1 MKYLLSFAILF
12 ILICPVYSQIGPGFF
27 MPPHPNLL
35 VKPDSVWEREGME
48 KLMGLMNLQFSD
60 LTFRDD
66 YTKKDS
72 FRLAAVANLMR
83 RPYGMIAFTESAA
96 ALAHQERPE
105 PILTFAFD
113 NLAREDQSFRG
124 EWIDKSLGKETERGI
139 NLFYQSPELNRILK
153 KAYRYLYN
161 IFPPSSDSTFALL
174 SSPEKKFLLNEFKQ
188 NLMEDTADESRSVDV
203 LDSLSKVEEE
213 YIKQF
218 IKFGLKIRKDF
229 IISAGSQAAIEFYR
243 EIALLQEEIKNDRF
257 DINKALADTVE
268 LPSRIDR
275 NKFLGK
281 GKGWAIGGPGE
292 DTYRGDYYFILDL
305 GGNDRYE
312 LTYNPENPHGVII
325 IDLSGNDIY
334 NGNTDFTIGSGCMS
348 AGLLF
353 DMAGDDIYNGRNFSC
368 GSGYFGFGF
377 LYDRS
382 GFDKYYGD
390 IHTTAAGTFGLGI
403 LLDAGGCDLYSA
415 ALYSQGF
422 AGPEGM
428 GLLIDYKGN
437 DNYIAGNKYKD
448 VLRYSDHYLSL
459 SQGFSYGFR
468 PYLSGGIGAIIDYE
482 GNDSYL
488 SDIFAQGTSYW
499 WALGFIYDSSG
510 NDQYISYQYAQG
522 AATHMALGILLD
534 ETGNDIYFGK
544 GLMQGC
550 GHDYSCG
557 ILLDRNGNDI
567 YHAYDLSQAA
577 GSANGFGILID
588 DRGDDAYYIMR
599 KNNTQGFGDARRD
612 FGSLGLFLDLGGV
625 DRYDGNGADNSYWKT
640 PSKWGGGMNIDFI
653 PKPDSISGVKR

>member
-1 MKYLLSFAILF
+1 MRYLLFFAALF
-12 ILICPVYSQIGPGFF
+12 ISFIPTQAQVTPGGY
-27 MPPHPNLL
+27 MPPHLNLL
-35 VKPDSVWEREGME
+35 IKPDSVWERQGME

-72 FRLAAVANLMR
+72 FRLATISNLMR
-83 RPYGMIAFTESAA
+83 HPYRMIAFTEQAA
-96 ALAHQERPE
+96 VYAHQERPE

-113 NLAREDQSFRG
+113 NMVLESQSFRG
-124 EWIDKSLGKETERGI
+124 EWVDKSMAEETGHGI

-153 KAYRYLYN
+153 KGYRYLYN
-161 IFPPSSDSTFALL
+161 VFPPSADSTFAFLTGA
-174 SSPEKKFLLNEFKQ
+174 EKKFILNEFRET
-188 NLMEDTADESRSVDV
+188 LMEDTADESRSVDA
-203 LDSLSKVEEE
+203 LDSLAKVEEC
-213 YIKQF
+213 YIKEF
-218 IKFGLKIRKDF
+218 LKFGLKIRKDF
-229 IISAGSQAAIEFYR
+229 IISAGSRAAIEFYR
-243 EIALLQEEIKNDRF
+243 EIEILQEEIGSKRLN
-257 DINKALADTVE
+257 IETALSDTVE
-268 LPSRIDR
+268 LPSRIDKS
-275 NKFLGK
+275 KFLGK
-281 GKGWAIGGPGE
+281 GEGWVVGGQGN
-292 DTYRGDYYFILDL
+292 DTYRGDYYFILDF

-312 LTYNPENPHGVII
+312 LSYDPEHPHGVII
-325 IDLSGNDIY
+325 IDLSGNDVY
-334 NGNTDFTIGSGCMS
+334 NSNTDFTIGSGCMS

-353 DMAGDDIYNGRNFSC
+353 DMAGDDIYNGKNFSC
-368 GSGYFGFGF
+368 GSGYFGSGF

-390 IHTTAAGTFGLGI
+390 IHTTAAGTFGLGVI
-403 LLDAGGCDLYSA
+403 IDAGGCDLYSA

-448 VLRYSDHYLSL
+448 ILRYSDHYLSL

-482 GNDSYL
+482 GNDSYI

-510 NDQYISYQYAQG
+510 NDQYISFQYAQG
-522 AATHMALGILLD
+522 AATHMTLGILLD
-534 ETGNDIYFGK
+534 ETGDDIYFGK

-557 ILLDRNGNDI
+557 IMLDRHGNDT
-567 YHAYDLSQAA
+567 YRAYDLSQAA

-588 DRGDDAYYIMR
+588 DRGDDAYYIIR
-599 KNNTQGFGDARRD
+599 KNNTQGFGDSRRD
-612 FGSLGLFLDLGGV
+612 FGSLGLFLDLGGT

-640 PSKWGGGMNIDFI
+640 PSRWGGGMDIDFI
-653 PKPDSISGVKR
+653 PKLDSTLRAK